1 VAKKAKKL
9 KKGEIN
15 YLTSVLKSVLKFGFT
30 KKDLI
35 KILKKL

>member
-1 VAKKAKKL
+1 MAKKNNKL
-9 KKGEIN
+9 RKGEEN

-35 KILKKL
+35 KILKKI